1 MPSAAEAAAA
11 VDPRSV
17 VEERH
22 LREERLATTP
32 EEVLNMLQRDLLQ
45 VLRPYQNKDMESMEG
60 LDLKAKTDFPLF
72 GLIFAP
78 ALQFAHQSD

>member
-1 MPSAAEAAAA
+1 MPSAAEAAAEAAAAA

-22 LREERLATTP
+22 LREERLAATP

-45 VLRPYQNKDMESMEG
+45 FLRPYQNKDMDSNKESRPQG
-60 LDLKAKTDFPLF
+60 K
-72 GLIFAP
+72 
-78 ALQFAHQSD
+78 S